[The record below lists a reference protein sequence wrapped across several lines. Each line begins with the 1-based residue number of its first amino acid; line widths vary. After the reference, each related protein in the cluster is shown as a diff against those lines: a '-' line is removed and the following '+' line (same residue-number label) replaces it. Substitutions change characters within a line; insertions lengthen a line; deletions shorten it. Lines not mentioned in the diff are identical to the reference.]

1 MRSGGRFHLPL
12 QLLQVAAQTIRDLNA
27 QFGELE
33 ELLPDLLLSPK
44 KKNGGEGCSGDE
56 QREHYEYELH

>member
-1 MRSGGRFHLPL
+1 MPL
-12 QLLQVAAQTIRDLNA
+12 QFLQIAAQTIRDLNA

-33 ELLPDLLLSPK
+33 ELLPDLMLSPK
-44 KKNGGEGCSGDE
+44 KKNGGEGCGDGE